1 MSAPS
6 GAMHAKGRATFLCSM
21 TKYQGQRRFG
31 TEHALPISWIS
42 GESRERVNETFAYH
56 TTTMANTLGIPVL
69 VFTATGNM
77 PALLSHYR
85 PNSQIFAFT
94 ENEVVRRR
102 MALYHAVT
110 ALKCDFSKGSDAIIN
125 NALVVRNTFPFSTK
139 IWRTLV
145 FAMERP

>member
-1 MSAPS
+1 MA
-6 GAMHAKGRATFLCSM
+6 ACACSM

-42 GESRERVNETFAYH
+42 QESRERVNETFAYH

-94 ENEVVRRR
+94 DNDVVRRR

-110 ALKCDFSKGSDAIIN
+110 ALQCDFSQGSDSIIN
-125 NALVVRNTFPFSTK
+125 NALVVWPCLCT
-139 IWRTLV
+139 
-145 FAMERP
+145 

>member
-1 MSAPS
+1 
-6 GAMHAKGRATFLCSM
+6 M

-31 TEHALPISWIS
+31 TEHALPINWIS
-42 GESRERVNETFAYH
+42 QENRARVNETFAYH
-56 TTTMANTLGIPVL
+56 TTTMANTLGMPVL

-94 ENEVVRRR
+94 DNDVVRRR

-110 ALKCDFSKGSDAIIN
+110 ALKCDFSQGSDSIIN
-125 NALVVRNTFPFSTK
+125 SALLVRDPRSQCCVCCCEPLLHLHAGAADGTVLQIISVSGIP
-139 IWRTLV
+139 L
-145 FAMERP
+145 